1 MRVPQ
6 LLPRSYKMN
15 FQSVINQ
22 YREEAFSK
30 RDKGDRFER
39 LTQAFL
45 NNYPPYEG
53 TLDRVWLWKEF
64 PYRKQFG
71 GSDIG
76 IDLVALTAEKEFW
89 AVQCKCYAETAQ
101 VDKPALDSF
110 LSTSSKLFNDD
121 SGQERGFSNRLVI
134 STTNKWSGK
143 AEEAITHQAIPVQ
156 RIDLYHLEAAPLDWK
171 ALAAGISGGKV
182 RSGKKSLRPHQTE
195 AVEATHQHFQNAK
208 RGWSQSPSAA
218 RPCIRGKLIMAC
230 GTGKTFTALRIAE
243 KETGGNGLV
252 LFLVPSIG
260 LLGQTLNEWMSD
272 KEGIIHPIC
281 ICSDPKTSRKKSK
294 NEDSD
299 SYSVVDLALPA
310 TTDPDKIVSRL
321 ILFKEKKGMTVVFST
336 YQSIE
341 VISKALKQAGG
352 IFDLIICDE
361 AHRTTGVTLSSE
373 DESAFVKVHDNNFL
387 KAKKRLYMTATPRLY
402 DADSKT
408 KAKDAEALLCSMD
421 DPALYGEEIYRIGFG
436 EARWSMIYCRT
447 TGY

>member
-1 MRVPQ
+1 
-6 LLPRSYKMN
+6 MN

-45 NNYPPYEG
+45 NNYPTYEG

-156 RIDLYHLEAAPLDWK
+156 RIDLYHLEAAPLDWE
-171 ALAAGISGGKV
+171 ALAAGISGDKV

-208 RGWSQSPSAA
+208 RG
-218 RPCIRGKLIMAC
+218 KLIMAC

-243 KETGGNGLV
+243 NETARPRRRRGSSDILH
-252 LFLVPSIG
+252 
-260 LLGQTLNEWMSD
+260 QTL
-272 KEGIIHPIC
+272 KEP
-281 ICSDPKTSRKKSK
+281 
-294 NEDSD
+294 
-299 SYSVVDLALPA
+299 
-310 TTDPDKIVSRL
+310 
-321 ILFKEKKGMTVVFST
+321 
-336 YQSIE
+336 
-341 VISKALKQAGG
+341 
-352 IFDLIICDE
+352 
-361 AHRTTGVTLSSE
+361 
-373 DESAFVKVHDNNFL
+373 
-387 KAKKRLYMTATPRLY
+387 
-402 DADSKT
+402 
-408 KAKDAEALLCSMD
+408 
-421 DPALYGEEIYRIGFG
+421 DPAAEYRD
-436 EARWSMIYCRT
+436 
-447 TGY
+447 